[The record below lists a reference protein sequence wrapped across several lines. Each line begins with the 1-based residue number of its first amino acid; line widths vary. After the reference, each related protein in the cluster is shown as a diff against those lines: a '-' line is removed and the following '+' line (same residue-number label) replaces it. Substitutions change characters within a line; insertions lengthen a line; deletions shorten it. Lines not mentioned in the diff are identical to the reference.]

1 MPESDLV
8 CNGLHSFHVTGARR
22 SRDKA
27 TSNELRKPQ
36 DGLCENVGGKSQHC
50 VPVDEGVLEINAWR
64 NLTRLMMTQRMSNEA
79 IGQTACTDRPC
90 RCGTR

>member
-36 DGLCENVGGKSQHC
+36 DGLRENVGGKSQHC
-50 VPVDEGVLEINAWR
+50 VSIDEGVLKVNAWKI
-64 NLTRLMMTQRMSNEA
+64 LTR
-79 IGQTACTDRPC
+79 
-90 RCGTR
+90 TRAR